1 MGAEGDIS
9 WGFSRFCLDL
19 NHCRSLSIRLTSEID
34 TSNILL
40 AMRVTRSNR
49 SSLEESRIFNVLNAC
64 HRSVSFSGISGFI
77 IELTTWL
84 ALLIITIDQ
93 KY

>member
-1 MGAEGDIS
+1 
-9 WGFSRFCLDL
+9 
-19 NHCRSLSIRLTSEID
+19 
-34 TSNILL
+34 
-40 AMRVTRSNR
+40 MRVTRSNR